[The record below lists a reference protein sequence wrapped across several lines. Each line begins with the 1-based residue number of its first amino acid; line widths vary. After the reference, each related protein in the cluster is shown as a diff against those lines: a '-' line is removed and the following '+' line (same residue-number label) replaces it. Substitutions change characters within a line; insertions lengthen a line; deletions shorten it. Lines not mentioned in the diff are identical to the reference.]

1 MRLRGTPSS
10 AVVATTPTPTADATL
25 SAPAT
30 AVPSSGSSTQP
41 TPTTG
46 TATQTATTTASSAD
60 LTTSF
65 AALRPTLGVRS
76 VGLVFA
82 PVGAGTLTQLGDWKA
97 GPAWSTMKVPLSL
110 AALQQSATAGTTS
123 LVHKAITESDNAA
136 AESLWSQLG
145 SGDPAAAAVDAVL
158 ASHGDTA
165 TRTQPQRIRPPYTPF
180 GQTTWSL
187 ARQVTFASR
196 MACSTADSPVYQE
209 MSQVIASQRW
219 GLGQLPGAA
228 VKGGWG
234 PDPSGR
240 YLVRQFG
247 VVRLDGHLVAV
258 AVAVTPSSGSFDDGV
273 HALDKVTD
281 WLKQHVH
288 PTTGGC

>member
-1 MRLRGTPSS
+1 MT
-10 AVVATTPTPTADATL
+10 ATT
-25 SAPAT
+25 
-30 AVPSSGSSTQP
+30 VPSSGSSALT
-41 TPTTG
+41 TPSTG

-60 LTTSF
+60 LTASF
-65 AALRPTLGVRS
+65 TALRPTLGLRS

-82 PVGAGTLTQLGDWKA
+82 PVGGGTATQLGDWKA

-110 AALQQSATAGTTS
+110 AALKGSDTAGTTS

-145 SGDPAAAAVDAVL
+145 SGDPAATAVDAVL
-158 ASHGDTA
+158 ATHGDTA

-180 GQTTWSL
+180 GQTSWSL
-187 ARQVTFASR
+187 ARQVSFASS
-196 MACSTADSPVYQE
+196 MACSAADRPVYQE

-234 PDPSGR
+234 PDLSGR

-273 HALDKVTD
+273 RALDKVTG
-281 WLKQHVH
+281 WMKQHVH
-288 PTTGGC
+288 PTSGGC